1 MRAFELLQDGT
12 RRVIETDRALE
23 AADAGVVV
31 LLEGGLKE
39 VGQLD
44 VLTALFA
51 DEVPAPP
58 VALERLHNVL
68 DPDEV
73 AALLSRL
80 DARAT
85 PLAIPLSRAI
95 VSLTTPTKRP
105 AYFICSRMWVRA
117 QVPYRLLEERP
128 HLLAA
133 DHLVGHLVPVTP
145 HRDSSLTH
153 PRGTVSIWGAVG
165 PVREGNTVALF
176 DLADADGEGP
186 ALTPAL
192 SPGDVLLFSADRPH
206 ASVRNV
212 TDETRVAITTRVV
225 PGRHLRYGA
234 GTHWRPFYDARLLDT
249 PFEPLATLQSRMTL
263 AALRRWRW
271 RRTWAKEQRRAKV
284 GAAQP

>member
-1 MRAFELLQDGT
+1 M
-12 RRVIETDRALE
+12 
-23 AADAGVVV
+23 
-31 LLEGGLKE
+31 LLEGALAE
-39 VGQLD
+39 IGQLD
-44 VLTALFA
+44 VVTSMFT
-51 DEVPAPP
+51 DELRPPA
-58 VALERLHNVL
+58 VALERLHDVL
-68 DPDEV
+68 DPDQV

-80 DARAT
+80 DAPAAE
-85 PLAIPLSRAI
+85 LAVPLSRAI
-95 VSLTTPTKRP
+95 VGVTTPTPRP

-128 HLLAA
+128 HLLNA

-192 SPGDVLLFSADRPH
+192 SPGDVLLFSTDRPH
-206 ASVRNV
+206 ASVRNE

-225 PGRHLRYGA
+225 LGRHLRYGA
-234 GTHWRPFYDARLLDT
+234 GTHWRPYYDARLLDT
-249 PFEPLATLQSRMTL
+249 PFESLATLQSRLSL

-271 RRTWAKEQRRAKV
+271 RRTWTKERRRTQV
-284 GAAQP
+284 GTAHQ

>member
-31 LLEGGLKE
+31 LLERALTE
-39 VGQLD
+39 IGQLE
-44 VLTALFA
+44 VVTALFA
-51 DEVPAPP
+51 DEIHAAP
-58 VALERLHNVL
+58 VALERLHDVL

-80 DARAT
+80 DARAS
-85 PLAIPLSRAI
+85 PLAVPLSRAI
-95 VSLTTPTKRP
+95 VSLTTPTRQP

-133 DHLVGHLVPVTP
+133 DHLVGHLAPVTP
-145 HRDSSLTH
+145 HRDSALTH

-176 DLADADGEGP
+176 DMADAAGEGP

-192 SPGDVLLFSADRPH
+192 LPGDVLLFSADRPH
-206 ASVRNV
+206 SSVRND

-225 PGRHLRYGA
+225 LGRHLRYGA

-249 PFEPLATLQSRMTL
+249 PFEPLATLQSRVTL

-271 RRTWAKEQRRAKV
+271 RRKRAQQARRAAV
-284 GAAQP
+284 GTTQP